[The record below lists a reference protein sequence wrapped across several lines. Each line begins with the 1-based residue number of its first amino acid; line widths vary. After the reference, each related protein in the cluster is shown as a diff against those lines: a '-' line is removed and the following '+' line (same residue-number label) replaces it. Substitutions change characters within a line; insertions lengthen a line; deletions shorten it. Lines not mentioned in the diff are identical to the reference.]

1 MQGVIIHYDGKIK
14 RFLKGRENDAR
25 LRVLTVNPLP
35 KSSET
40 PPHPGERLP
49 RDFWQIPLRFI
60 FTVDNRTFATSRK
73 VSLMKGRRY
82 PGVEHW
88 FVMPD
93 EPQHIPA
100 YEADTRSVAPAVN

>member
-1 MQGVIIHYDGKIK
+1 MQGVIIHYNGRIK
-14 RFLKGRENDAR
+14 RFLQGRENGAR
-25 LRVLTVNPLP
+25 PGVLTVKPVP
-35 KSSET
+35 KSCET

-49 RDFWQIPLRFI
+49 RDFWESPLHFI
-60 FTVDNRTFATSRK
+60 FTVDSKTFATSRK

-88 FVMPD
+88 FVQPN

-100 YEADTRSVAPAVN
+100 FEADKKSVAPATA